1 MVWVIPPEIAEAV
14 HALVMTEPAAIP
26 AGCFI
31 GWPKASAVLAMQ
43 SAQILFNAELYQGRS
58 PAFIQLAKPGRLV
71 RSDSQIFHDIS
82 FLAPR
87 GALSGE
93 RVFPPGV

>member
-1 MVWVIPPEIAEAV
+1 MVRVISPKVTQAV
-14 HALVMTEPAAIP
+14 YTLVMAEPTAIP
-26 AGCFI
+26 ARGFI
-31 GWPKASAVLAMQ
+31 GRPKASTVLAVQ
-43 SAQILFNAELYQGRS
+43 SAQILFNAELYQGCTL
-58 PAFIQLAKPGRLV
+58 ALIQLAKSGRLV
-71 RSDSQIFHDIS
+71 RSDSQVFHDIS